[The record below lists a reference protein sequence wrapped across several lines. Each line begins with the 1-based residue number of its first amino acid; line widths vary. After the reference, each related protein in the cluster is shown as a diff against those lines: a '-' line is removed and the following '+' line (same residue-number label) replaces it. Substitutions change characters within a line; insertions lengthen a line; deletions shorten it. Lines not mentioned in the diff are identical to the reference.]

1 MAGVAADS
9 VRRLVADE
17 FVYVQ
22 EKELYRV
29 TFAALRTHLEGVDV
43 VMKATKK
50 SEICPDLFES
60 RCKSADNLVGNSLHD
75 ANYRWS
81 NILRHQIHL

>member
-1 MAGVAADS
+1 
-9 VRRLVADE
+9 
-17 FVYVQ
+17 VYVQ

-43 VMKATKK
+43 VMKATNK

-60 RCKSADNLVGNSLHD
+60 RCKSADNLVSLHD

-81 NILRHQIHL
+81 NLLRHQLHLSNRLSGS

>member
-1 MAGVAADS
+1 
-9 VRRLVADE
+9 
-17 FVYVQ
+17 
-22 EKELYRV
+22 
-29 TFAALRTHLEGVDV
+29 V

-60 RCKSADNLVGNSLHD
+60 RCNSADNPVSLHD

-81 NILRHQIHL
+81 NLLRHQLHL

>member
-1 MAGVAADS
+1 MAKVAANSDRS
-9 VRRLVADE
+9 LAADE
-17 FVYVQ
+17 SVYVQ

-60 RCKSADNLVGNSLHD
+60 RCKAADNPVSLHD